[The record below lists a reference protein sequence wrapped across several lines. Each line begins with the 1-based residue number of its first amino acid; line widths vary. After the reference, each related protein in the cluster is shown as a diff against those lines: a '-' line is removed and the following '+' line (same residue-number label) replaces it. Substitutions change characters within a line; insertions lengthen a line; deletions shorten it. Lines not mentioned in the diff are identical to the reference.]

1 MKNKEE
7 MIEIWGDVVNVKSL
21 VYSILFIS
29 FTTMASFF
37 IAPKNN
43 KTAGLFLG
51 LLGAVIGFVI
61 ITIIVKPKR
70 IIKEEKVG
78 EK

>member
-37 IAPKNN
+37 YSSQK
-43 KTAGLFLG
+43 
-51 LLGAVIGFVI
+51 
-61 ITIIVKPKR
+61 
-70 IIKEEKVG
+70 
-78 EK
+78 